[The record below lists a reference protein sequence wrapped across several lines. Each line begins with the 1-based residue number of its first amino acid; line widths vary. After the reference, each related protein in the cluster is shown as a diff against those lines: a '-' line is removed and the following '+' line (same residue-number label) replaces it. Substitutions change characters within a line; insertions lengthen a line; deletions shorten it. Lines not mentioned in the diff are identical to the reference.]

1 MRFIARLSCFCIG
14 RFSSCCL
21 VKHKYANNNSFC
33 SLGAISIESRS
44 IVFLRNVEKVIL
56 SARFL
61 FPFVVVLMLLNIK
74 ALVRFVCVLYRLWL
88 KNYFKKVLE

>member
-14 RFSSCCL
+14 CFSSCCL
-21 VKHKYANNNSFC
+21 VKRKYANNNSFC

-61 FPFVVVLMLLNIK
+61 FPLVMVLMSLNIK
-74 ALVRFVCVLYRLWL
+74 ALVRFLCMPYRLWL
-88 KNYFKKVLE
+88 KIYFKKVLE